1 MLYRCC
7 GKVGDYGWETCWVL
21 GGHSIARHAKV
32 WLRNGHLYKGNHHRK
47 ENRIVSDFETVGK
60 ISDFEDGQGRAVP
73 VDGRMVAVFRTGE
86 EWFAI
91 DDLCPH
97 MGASLAE
104 GYVEDKM
111 VTCPWHAWRFC
122 IRDGKWE
129 DNPRTRVDCFEVKI
143 DGDDV
148 LVREK
153 ISAAEE

>member
-1 MLYRCC
+1 M
-7 GKVGDYGWETCWVL
+7 KVAALVQSVNQKCSLESGRHYL
-21 GGHSIARHAKV
+21 ARHAKV
-32 WLRNGHLYKGNHHRK
+32 CLRRGDLYNANQHGK
-47 ENRIVSDFETVGK
+47 ENTIVSDFEIVGK
-60 ISDFEDGQGRAVP
+60 ISDFEEGQGRAVP

-104 GYVEDKM
+104 GYVEGKM

-122 IRDGKWE
+122 IRDGTWE
-129 DNPRTRVDCFEVKI
+129 DNPKTRVDCFEVKV

-153 ISAAEE
+153 TTSDEA

>member
-1 MLYRCC
+1 MRRRKGFLYTANLQQ
-7 GKVGDYGWETCWVL
+7 E
-21 GGHSIARHAKV
+21 
-32 WLRNGHLYKGNHHRK
+32 
-47 ENRIVSDFETVGK
+47 ENKTVSDFEIVGK
-60 ISDFEDGQGRAVP
+60 ISDFEEGQGKAVP
-73 VDGRMVAVFRTGE
+73 VDGRMVAVFRTAD

-122 IRDGKWE
+122 IRDGSWE
-129 DNPRTRVDCFEVKI
+129 DNPKTRVDCFEVKI
-143 DGDDV
+143 DGGNV

-153 ISAAEE
+153 TNTEDV